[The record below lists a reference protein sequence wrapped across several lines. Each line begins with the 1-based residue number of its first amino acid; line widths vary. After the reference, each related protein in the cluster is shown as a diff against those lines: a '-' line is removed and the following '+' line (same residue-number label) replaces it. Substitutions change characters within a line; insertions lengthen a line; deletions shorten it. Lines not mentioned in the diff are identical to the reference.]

1 MTIGLIAHDAK
12 KELMAQFCIAYSG
25 ILCSHKLIA
34 TSSTAKTVQEATK
47 LSMNRILL
55 GGGIGGF
62 DQMVA
67 SISCGETD
75 MLFYFRDPLALRR
88 FESQDNNILRVCD
101 SNDVPIATNIA
112 TGEAMIHALERGDL
126 DWLNMR
132 PRAVM

>member
-25 ILCSHKLIA
+25 ILCAHKLIA

-47 LSMNRILL
+47 LSMYRTLL
-55 GGGIGGF
+55 GGGNGGF

-75 MLFYFRDPLALRR
+75 MLFYFRDPLSSRR
-88 FESQDNNILRVCD
+88 FELQDNDILRVCD

-112 TGEAMIHALERGDL
+112 TGEAMIHALDRGDL
-126 DWLNMR
+126 DWINLR
-132 PRAVM
+132 SRVVM